1 MLKNFK
7 ITSTKFTTVFLSGKM
22 PDRLRVT
29 ATKFSFCLW
38 LVKNFSKVTSCECLK
53 HQEAINA
60 HVKMTARP
68 IIGLLYSRARQVQSR
83 GFFSLKRIDR

>member
-22 PDRLRVT
+22 PGRLT
-29 ATKFSFCLW
+29 ATKFFLW
-38 LVKNFSKVTSCECLK
+38 LVKNFSEVTSCECLK

-68 IIGLLYSRARQVQSR
+68 IIGLLYSRAKQVQSH
-83 GFFSLKRIDR
+83 

>member
-22 PDRLRVT
+22 PGRLRLT
-29 ATKFSFCLW
+29 ATKAFFVVSQKL
-38 LVKNFSKVTSCECLK
+38 SKVTSYEFLK

-60 HVKMTARP
+60 HVRDSKTNYRLA
-68 IIGLLYSRARQVQSR
+68 LCACETSAV
-83 GFFSLKRIDR
+83 SLKI